1 MFSMNRKQRILSPA
15 QLKRLSEHKYS
26 CTSVSLLDPFLQP
39 WWCWLVSKTP
49 LWLAPNL
56 ITIVGLIVNI
66 VTTIILIL
74 YSPDGKSIPPRW
86 ASALCALGLFIY
98 QSLDAIDGKQARRTN
113 SSSPLG
119 ELFDHGCDSLS
130 TIFVALSACIS
141 CQLGNY
147 PNWLFFQCFT
157 AITLFYCAHWQT
169 YVSGTLRFGKIDV
182 TEAQITIMGIHMIS
196 AIFGPEIWLTKILG
210 NFELWSTL
218 SLMTIACGTWSG
230 YFYCQVI
237 LAGGVGK
244 NGSTVAI
251 PYTDYDCIF
260 ITNSIFCSGFLRNLF
275 TFLKMFSTGGSGKN
289 GSTVA
294 GTSVLSPVIPLAL
307 VVVPAFIIAQK
318 STEDIFGQHPSL
330 YIMAFGMVAAKVTN
344 KLVIAHMTR
353 SEMEYMDWSMLG
365 PLLLFLNQY
374 FNSVLPEFW
383 LLVFAL
389 IWGII
394 NLMKYCQQV
403 CLEICDH
410 LHIKLFKIPYP
421 PRRPSMTTTGTNAP
435 HLSSLTGINTSSFM
449 SGGGGSG
456 GSGSS
461 SSSIPSTSSHD
472 KNGSTHQAHRK
483 QLRNSKR
490 QQQQQ
495 QSSH

>member
-196 AIFGPEIWLTKILG
+196 AIFGPEIWLTKLPYFG
-210 NFELWSTL
+210 NYELRHVPIYIALAVDSLL
-218 SLMTIACGTWSG
+218 SYRYSIVIMT
-230 YFYCQVI
+230 
-237 LAGGVGK
+237 GGCGK
-244 NGSTVAI
+244 NGSTI
-251 PYTDYDCIF
+251 
-260 ITNSIFCSGFLRNLF
+260 
-275 TFLKMFSTGGSGKN
+275 
-289 GSTVA
+289 A

>member
-244 NGSTVAI
+244 NGSTVA
-251 PYTDYDCIF
+251 
-260 ITNSIFCSGFLRNLF
+260 
-275 TFLKMFSTGGSGKN
+275 
-289 GSTVA
+289 

>member
-196 AIFGPEIWLTKILG
+196 AIFGPEIWLTK
-210 NFELWSTL
+210 
-218 SLMTIACGTWSG
+218 
-230 YFYCQVI
+230 
-237 LAGGVGK
+237 
-244 NGSTVAI
+244 I